1 MVLEPITDN
10 DQHKVT
16 WDKEENMQAI
26 RERLNVL
33 LKGCKCVTGCKNRVC
48 GCRKKDIKCS
58 EGCQCTNCENYGL
71 PPQDREDLAN
81 VALQE
86 TAQSSSTSDEE
97 HTDEFVFAAANND
110 SNVHAELQ

>member
-1 MVLEPITDN
+1 M
-10 DQHKVT
+10 
-16 WDKEENMQAI
+16 
-26 RERLNVL
+26 L
-33 LKGCKCVTGCKNRVC
+33 LKGCKCVTGCKSRVC

-86 TAQSSSTSDEE
+86 RAQSSSTSDEE
-97 HTDEFVFAAANND
+97 HTDEFAEFVFAAATFIPFQMHTVSPTYTEYKLIHWSHSLANNTIMRI
-110 SNVHAELQ
+110 